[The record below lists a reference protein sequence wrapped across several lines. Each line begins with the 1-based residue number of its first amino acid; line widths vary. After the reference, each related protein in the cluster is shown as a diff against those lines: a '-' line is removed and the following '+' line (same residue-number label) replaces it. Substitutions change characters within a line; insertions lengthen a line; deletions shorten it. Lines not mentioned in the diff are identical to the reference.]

1 MYRINPKVLQTPVTD
16 GNILLLEPE
25 KGLYYELND
34 TSVMIFQAIENGMDR
49 DGIVR
54 LIVSNYE
61 IDEKTAQT
69 DIDILI
75 SLLKDNNIIYY

>member
-49 DGIVR
+49 DGIAR
-54 LIVSNYE
+54 LIISNYE
-61 IDEKTAQT
+61 IDEKTAQA

-75 SLLKDNNIIYY
+75 GLLMDNNIIY